1 MSVVFDK
8 GFLIYFGK
16 MLVSTFV
23 MVMTVQMGKGVLT
36 GFLPEGKLGELLLL
50 GLCAAIGVVI
60 YAIAVTVMGLSEAK
74 LAWNLLKRKGK
85 RG

>member
-1 MSVVFDK
+1 MCVAVNFVKGEDESVF
-8 GFLIYFGK
+8 
-16 MLVSTFV
+16 
-23 MVMTVQMGKGVLT
+23 GVLI

-50 GLCAAIGVVI
+50 GLCAALGVVV

-74 LAWNLLKRKGK
+74 LAWDLLKRKGK